1 MHTCIY
7 ITNCGRIHTQAHL
20 DAHKQGSNFSFR
32 LNILNKVRAMKQG
45 SGRDKMSTVQGAL
58 NPFQHCP
65 DWQKGSLCSPAPCMH
80 THTRRPPPGLLCA
93 LHACA
98 LTVTVLYSHVARS
111 MQIRFTERACTV
123 LQTHRDM
130 VPTRVILGDHYS
142 PLKFR
147 IAGGAQMDFYLSV
160 ITSLRSEL

>member
-1 MHTCIY
+1 MHI
-7 ITNCGRIHTQAHL
+7 
-20 DAHKQGSNFSFR
+20 S
-32 LNILNKVRAMKQG
+32 RAAISH
-45 SGRDKMSTVQGAL
+45 SGLTYWTKWEQWSKGAGETKCL
-58 NPFQHCP
+58 QYKELWIPSSIVLTDRKDPSVHPPHACT
-65 DWQKGSLCSPAPCMH
+65 H
-80 THTRRPPPGLLCA
+80 THTRPPAPPPRLLCA

-130 VPTRVILGDHYS
+130 VILGDHYS